1 MAGEPPNDTM
11 WWSPLEDCP
20 EHVRAIG
27 MISIENAN
35 LEYELADLFSRILQ
49 IHPRVGRAIYLTPKS
64 AIARIEIFENASK
77 AVLSPKTDSENLAAA
92 FLEKALCIASRA
104 RAVVGKRHEIIHDG
118 WGVDSQT
125 GNVLRIPTKRA
136 QAPVPLAD
144 LQNLVRD
151 FRLLIYD
158 AARLGR

>member
-1 MAGEPPNDTM
+1 
-11 WWSPLEDCP
+11 
-20 EHVRAIG
+20 

-49 IHPRVGRAIYLTPKS
+49 IHPHVGRAIYLTPKS

-77 AVLSPKTDSENLAAA
+77 AVLAPKTENENFAAA

-125 GNVLRIPTKRA
+125 GDVLRIPTKRA
-136 QAPVPLAD
+136 QAHVPLAD

-151 FRLLIYD
+151 FRLLICD